1 MRVNPIVVAALAAS
15 LLSGCGT
22 MDKMGGWVG
31 GWFGGGVAKVKP
43 AELVEF
49 KPTVSLSRAWDVSVG
64 SGAPFSFHPGSDG
77 QAVYAAG
84 KDGRLV
90 KIDIASGRELA
101 RIDIGKPISA
111 GVGVG
116 DGLVLVGTLK
126 GEVLAFRSSDLKPA
140 WTATLAGE
148 ILTAPV
154 VGYGVAA
161 VRSNTGSIYLLE
173 TADGKL
179 RWAQSR
185 SLPALT
191 LREAGSLVMD
201 RRAIYAG
208 HAGGK
213 LSALSLANG
222 APLWEVSV
230 ALPRGA
236 TELERIADIT
246 GNLAADE
253 RMVCAA
259 AYQGR
264 VACFDVREGQ
274 PVWGR
279 ELSSLSGVDM
289 DARQLYVTDDHAAVY
304 AYDRERGVNLW
315 KQDKLRDRRTST
327 PLVLDRWVAVGDYQ
341 GYVHLLNREDGAFVG
356 RVATDGGAIRGPML
370 ALDRGFIVQ
379 TANGGVYAFK
389 IQ

>member
-1 MRVNPIVVAALAAS
+1 MNPVIIAALAAS

-31 GWFGGGVAKVKP
+31 GWFGGSAPKVKP

-49 KPTVSLSRAWDVSVG
+49 KQTASLSRAWEVSVG
-64 SGAPFSFHPGSDG
+64 SGAPYSFTPGSDG

-101 RIDIGKPISA
+101 RADIGKPISA

-116 DGLVLVGTLK
+116 GGLVLVGTIK
-126 GEVLAFRSSDLKPA
+126 GEVLAFHSKDLKPA
-140 WTATLAGE
+140 WTATLSGE
-148 ILTAPV
+148 ILSTPV

-161 VRSNTGSIYLLE
+161 VRSNNGSIYLLE
-173 TADGKL
+173 LIDGKL

-191 LREAGSLVMD
+191 LREAGSLAVD
-201 RRAIYAG
+201 RRAVYAG
-208 HAGGK
+208 HPGGR
-213 LSALSLANG
+213 LTAMSLANG
-222 APLWEVSV
+222 APLWETNV

-246 GNLAADE
+246 GNLAIDE
-253 RMVCAA
+253 RMICAA

-264 VACFDVREGQ
+264 VACFDLREGQ
-274 PVWGR
+274 TVWAR
-279 ELSSLSGVDM
+279 DLSSLTGVDM
-289 DARQLYVTDDHAAVY
+289 DVRQLYVTDDHAAVY
-304 AYDRERGVNLW
+304 AYDKERGVNLW

-327 PLVLDRWVAVGDYQ
+327 PLALDRWIAVGDYQ
-341 GYVHLLNREDGAFVG
+341 GQVHLLNRDDGAFAARVG
-356 RVATDGGAIRGPML
+356 TDGSGIRGPML

-379 TANGGVYAFK
+379 TANGGLYAFK